1 MRTTLLAALMATS
14 AAGVL
19 NAQLAQRPQGVA
31 APEDSI
37 SRARLEGEI
46 RRNFARV
53 VRNRI
58 GLNDA
63 QMAKL
68 GPISQRYE
76 QQRRQLQV
84 EERDSRVALRQMLRD
99 ESTADSAQVSK
110 LLRTLVELQQ
120 RRSHVLA
127 AEQIELATIMSPI
140 QRAKYMAMQEQIRRR
155 LEQMRQRR
163 MQLEPGEGDAPIRP
177 QQRRRPPV

>member
-1 MRTTLLAALMATS
+1 MKRLIRAVVLAA
-14 AAGVL
+14 AAAAPL
-19 NAQLAQRPQGVA
+19 SAQLQQRPRVA
-31 APEDSI
+31 AAEDSA

-53 VRNRI
+53 VRNRV
-58 GLNDA
+58 GLDDV

-76 QQRRQLQV
+76 QQRRQLQI
-84 EERDSRVALRQMLRD
+84 EERETRVSLRQMLRD
-99 ESTADSAQVSK
+99 ESTADTAQVSK
-110 LLRTLVELQQ
+110 MLRTLVELQQ

-163 MQLEPGEGDAPIRP
+163 MQLAPGEGEAPLGP
-177 QQRRRPPV
+177 PPRRRPF

>member
-1 MRTTLLAALMATS
+1 VKQLIRALVLAAT
-14 AAGVL
+14 AAL
-19 NAQLAQRPQGVA
+19 PLIAQRPA
-31 APEDSI
+31 RATEDSA

-53 VRNRI
+53 VRNRVE
-58 GLNDA
+58 LTDA

-68 GPISQRYE
+68 GPISKRYE
-76 QQRRQLQV
+76 QQRRQLQI
-84 EERDSRVALRQMLRD
+84 EERDTRMSLRQTLRD
-99 ESTADSAQVSK
+99 ESTADTAQVSK
-110 LLRTLVELQQ
+110 MLRTLVELQQ

-163 MQLEPGEGDAPIRP
+163 MQLAPGDGEAPLGP
-177 QQRRRPPV
+177 PPRRRPPF